1 MTEHRK
7 KKLNQ
12 ILIKTAE
19 VKVLCQDLNISTY
32 LLDLI
37 LNDIRSKL
45 NKKEFPVVEKEHS
58 VYSSLVE
65 INYLMNKLQVYKR
78 SENIKNKIE
87 TIFERVRIATE
98 NKPEWKIGSM
108 K

>member
-1 MTEHRK
+1 MTNHRIQ
-7 KKLNQ
+7 KLNL
-12 ILIKTAE
+12 ILIKLSE
-19 VKVLCQDLNISTY
+19 VKVLCQDLNVSTY

-37 LNDIRSKL
+37 LNDIRTKI
-45 NKKEFPVVEKEHS
+45 NKKDFPLQEKHHS

-78 SENIKNKIE
+78 SENIKNKILD
-87 TIFERVRIATE
+87 IFDSVKNATE
-98 NKPEWKIGSM
+98 NKPEWKIGEM

>member
-1 MTEHRK
+1 MTEHRR
-7 KKLNQ
+7 KKLNT

-45 NKKEFPVVEKEHS
+45 DKKTFPPQEKQHS

-65 INYLMNKLQVYKR
+65 INYLMSKMKVYKT
-78 SENIKNKIE
+78 SENIKNKMLE
-87 TIFERVRIATE
+87 IFERVKDGSS
-98 NKPEWKIGSM
+98 NKPEWKIGDL